1 MMVNFPFTEKK
12 SGYRVLCIGAHC
24 DDIEIGCGATLI
36 RLMETHP
43 VDFVKW
49 VVFAS
54 TETRKQEAI
63 ASAKAFLEKAKKK
76 EILVLDYRDAFL
88 NYSGMEIKEN
98 FESIKNDINPD
109 LIFTHYRDDRH
120 QDHRI
125 LSDFTWNTF
134 RQHFILE
141 YEIPKYDGDL
151 GNPNFFVRL
160 NEEQVNKKIEL
171 IRHNFQSQSGK
182 HWFDKETFLSLMRI
196 RGMESA
202 SFTKYAEAFYGRKI
216 IL

>member
-1 MMVNFPFTEKK
+1 MLNFPFISKK
-12 SGYRVLCIGAHC
+12 SGYKILCLGAHC
-24 DDIEIGCGATLI
+24 DDIEIGCGGTLL
-36 RLMETHP
+36 RLLETYS

-54 TETRKQEAI
+54 NEERKQEAI
-63 ASAKAFLEKAKKK
+63 TSAAVFLEKAKAK

-88 NYSGMEIKEN
+88 NFSGLEIKER
-98 FESIKNDINPD
+98 FETIKKEIDPD

-134 RQHFILE
+134 RSHLILE
-141 YEIPKYDGDL
+141 YEIPKFDGDL
-151 GNPNFFVRL
+151 GIPNYFVRL
-160 NEEQVNKKIEL
+160 KEEHADKKIQIIL
-171 IRHNFQSQSGK
+171 DSFKSQAAK
-182 HWFDKETFLSLMRI
+182 HWFDKETFQALMRI

-202 SFTKYAEAFYGRKI
+202 CITKYAEAFHARKM

>member
-1 MMVNFPFTEKK
+1 MLNFPFISKK
-12 SGYRVLCIGAHC
+12 SGYKILCLGAHC
-24 DDIEIGCGATLI
+24 DDIEIGCGGTLL
-36 RLMETHP
+36 RLLETYS

-54 TETRKQEAI
+54 NEERKQEAI
-63 ASAKAFLEKAKKK
+63 TSAAVFLEKAKAK

-88 NYSGMEIKEN
+88 NFSGLEIKER
-98 FESIKNDINPD
+98 FETIKKEIDPD

-134 RQHFILE
+134 RSHLILE
-141 YEIPKYDGDL
+141 YEIPKFDGDL
-151 GNPNFFVRL
+151 GIPNYFVRL
-160 NEEQVNKKIEL
+160 TEEHADKKIQIIL
-171 IRHNFQSQSGK
+171 DSFKSQAAK
-182 HWFDKETFLSLMRI
+182 HWFDKETFQALMRI

-202 SFTKYAEAFYGRKI
+202 CITKYAEAFHARKM

>member
-1 MMVNFPFTEKK
+1 MVNFPFIAKK
-12 SGYRVLCIGAHC
+12 SGYKILCLGAHC
-24 DDIEIGCGATLI
+24 DDIEIGCGGTL
-36 RLMETHP
+36 LGLLETYS

-54 TETRKQEAI
+54 NEERKQEAVT
-63 ASAKAFLEKAKKK
+63 SAAAFLEKAKSK

-88 NYSGMEIKEN
+88 NFSGLEIKER
-98 FESIKNDINPD
+98 FETIKRGIDPD

-134 RQHFILE
+134 RRHLILE
-141 YEIPKYDGDL
+141 YEIPKFDGDL
-151 GNPNFFVRL
+151 GMPNCFVRL
-160 NEEQVNKKIEL
+160 TEAQADKKIQIILES
-171 IRHNFQSQSGK
+171 FKSQTAK
-182 HWFDKETFLSLMRI
+182 HWFDKETFQALMRI

-202 SFTKYAEAFYGRKI
+202 CITKYAEAFHARK
-216 IL
+216 

>member
-1 MMVNFPFTEKK
+1 MLNFPFTTKK
-12 SGYRVLCIGAHC
+12 SGYKVLCLGAHC
-24 DDIEIGCGATLI
+24 DDIEIGCGGTLLSLLENYPI
-36 RLMETHP
+36 
-43 VDFVKW
+43 DFVKW

-63 ASAKAFLEKAKKK
+63 TSANAFLENAKEK
-76 EILVLDYRDAFL
+76 EILVFDYRDAFL
-88 NYSGMEIKEN
+88 NYSGKEIKEK
-98 FESIKNDINPD
+98 FEAIKKEINPD

-120 QDHRI
+120 QDHKL

-141 YEIPKYDGDL
+141 YEIPKFDGDL
-151 GNPNFFVRL
+151 GIPNFFIHL
-160 NEEQVNKKIEL
+160 NEEQINKKIRIIL
-171 IRHNFQSQSGK
+171 DSFKSQSEK
-182 HWFDKETFLSLMRI
+182 HWFDKETFEALMRI

-202 SFTKYAEAFYGRKI
+202 SLSKYAEAFHARKI